1 MMAPVDPEIFRA
13 ESRDRWERAA
23 EGWAASRE
31 ALGRA
36 AAGVSAWLV
45 DAVDPQPGQTI
56 LELAAG
62 LGDTGLEAAERVG
75 PEGKVIITDGAAAM
89 VEAARTRAEAIGAR
103 NVEARAMEAEWIDLS
118 AASVDGVVCRWGY
131 MLLADPEAALRE
143 TRRVLRPGGRLAL
156 AVWDAPDRNPW
167 LSVTGREAVRAGL
180 WEVDPDQPGAFT
192 LADRDRL
199 EDLLATAGFGDV
211 EIGALDLTF
220 EADSVDLWWDH
231 TLRTSTWLTDALARL
246 SPAEHYTFREA
257 FDAAYAPW
265 TDDRGAVRLPGRT
278 LVAAAS
284 A

>member
-1 MMAPVDPEIFRA
+1 MMAPVDPETFRA

-23 EGWAASRE
+23 AGWAASRE

-75 PEGKVIITDGAAAM
+75 PEGKVIITDGAEAM
-89 VEAARTRAEAIGAR
+89 VEAARARAEAIGAR

-180 WEVDPDQPGAFT
+180 WEVDPDQPGPFT

-199 EDLLATAGFGDV
+199 EDLLASAGFGDA
-211 EIGALDLTF
+211 EIEALDLTF
-220 EADSVDLWWDH
+220 EADSIDAWWDH

-246 SPAEHYTFREA
+246 SPAEHYAFREA

-278 LVAAAS
+278 LVASAS

>member
-1 MMAPVDPEIFRA
+1 
-13 ESRDRWERAA
+13 
-23 EGWAASRE
+23 
-31 ALGRA
+31 
-36 AAGVSAWLV
+36 VSAWLV

-75 PEGKVIITDGAAAM
+75 PEGKVIITDGAEAM
-89 VEAARTRAEAIGAR
+89 VEAARARAEALGAG

-156 AVWDAPDRNPW
+156 AVWDASDRNPW

-180 WEVDPDQPGAFT
+180 WEVDPDQPGPFT

-199 EDLLATAGFGDV
+199 EDLLATAGFGEVGLD
-211 EIGALDLTF
+211 ALDLTF
-220 EADSVDLWWDH
+220 EAESIDVWWDH
-231 TLRTSTWLTDALARL
+231 TLRTSTWLADALARL
-246 SPAEHYTFREA
+246 SPAEHYAFREA

>member
-1 MMAPVDPEIFRA
+1 MDAEAYRA
-13 ESRDRWERAA
+13 DSRERWEEAA
-23 EGWAASRE
+23 KGWGEHREEMQRDAMEVSRWMLDAAR
-31 ALGRA
+31 L
-36 AAGVSAWLV
+36 
-45 DAVDPQPGQTI
+45 QPGHTV

-62 LGDTGLEAAERVG
+62 PGDTGLMAAELVAPG
-75 PEGKVIITDGAAAM
+75 GKAIITDGAEAM
-89 VEAARTRAEAIGAR
+89 VELAKARAKEVGAT
-103 NVEARAMEAEWIDLS
+103 NVEIRPMEVEWIDLD
-118 AASVDGVVCRWGY
+118 AASVDAVLSRWGY

-180 WEVDPDQPGAFT
+180 WEVDPDQPGPFT

-199 EDLLATAGFGDV
+199 EDLLGSAGFGDV
-211 EIGALDLTF
+211 EIDALDLTF
-220 EADSVDLWWDH
+220 EADSVDVWWDH

-246 SPAEHYTFREA
+246 SPAEHYAFREA

-278 LVAAAS
+278 LVASAS

>member
-1 MMAPVDPEIFRA
+1 MMAPVDPETFRA

-23 EGWAASRE
+23 EGWAATRE
-31 ALGRA
+31 AFGRA

-45 DAVDPQPGQTI
+45 DAVDPQPGQTV

-75 PEGKVIITDGAAAM
+75 PQGKVIITDGAEAM
-89 VEAARTRAEAIGAR
+89 VEAARARAEALGAR

-156 AVWDAPDRNPW
+156 AVWDTPERNPW

-180 WEVDPDQPGAFT
+180 WEVDPDVPGPFT

-211 EIGALDLTF
+211 EIDALDLTF
-220 EADSVDLWWDH
+220 EAASVDVWWDH

-246 SPAEHYTFREA
+246 SPAEHYAFREA
-257 FDAAYAPW
+257 FDAAFAPW